1 MKKKILLILL
11 IIPVSLFFVLEISGW
26 YLGSRRSSGA
36 KTVKENT
43 IPQKRSAKLKKTKNM
58 SLEELLRA
66 LSPKGLYIVIDTSGN
81 RIYLRKEGQTILEAV
96 VSCGSGNVLNDP
108 SGKKTWVFD
117 TPMGEFSVKSKI
129 VKPIWVKP
137 DWAFYE
143 EGEDIPQNPQDRMEE
158 GMMGDYALSLGK
170 GYFIHGTL
178 YTRLLGRNVTHGC
191 VRVGDKD
198 LETIY
203 KQTPIG
209 TKVLIF

>member
-1 MKKKILLILL
+1 MKKKILFILL
-11 IIPVSLFFVLEISGW
+11 IITASLFFILEITGY
-26 YLGSRRSSGA
+26 YLGSRHDSGGQ
-36 KTVKENT
+36 TVKENT
-43 IPQKRSAKLKKTKNM
+43 GNQKRSAKLKKAKNI
-58 SLEELLRA
+58 SLEEQLKA

-81 RIYLRKEGQTILEAV
+81 RLYIKQEEQTLLEAV

-129 VKPIWVKP
+129 TNPIWVKP

-143 EGEDIPQNPQDRMEE
+143 EGEDVPKNPQDRMEE
-158 GMMGDYALSLGK
+158 GMMGKYAIALGK

-191 VRVGDKD
+191 VRVGDND
-198 LETIY
+198 LEAIY

>member
-1 MKKKILLILL
+1 LKKKILLILL
-11 IIPVSLFFVLEISGW
+11 IITASLFFTLEITGY
-26 YLGSRRSSGA
+26 YLGSRHDNGGQTA
-36 KTVKENT
+36 KENT
-43 IPQKRSAKLKKTKNM
+43 VNQKKSSKLKKAKNI
-58 SLEELLRA
+58 SLEEKLRA

-81 RIYLRKEGQTILEAV
+81 RLYLKKGEQTMLEAV

-108 SGKKTWVFD
+108 SGKKTWIFD

-158 GMMGDYALSLGK
+158 GMMGDYALSLGS

-198 LETIY
+198 LETVY

-209 TKVLIF
+209 TKVIIF